1 MDHLD
6 PKRLGFVIYLVLHMH
21 QFKKYHLSTL
31 FLPAMGRINP
41 YMSPTWQ
48 QPVGIE
54 LRQYTIT
61 CGQDVLVLVYQINR
75 LPNHLKL
82 IDNAKPF
89 KVLESFPILQINLK
103 VVRAS
108 VKLTLVQKHA
118 AGEFFAQIHRAG
130 LV

>member
-21 QFKKYHLSTL
+21 QFQKYHL
-31 FLPAMGRINP
+31 
-41 YMSPTWQ
+41 
-48 QPVGIE
+48 

-61 CGQDVLVLVYQINR
+61 CGQDVLALVYQIDR
-75 LPNHLKL
+75 LPDHLKL
-82 IDNAKPF
+82 IENAKPF
-89 KVLESFPILQINLK
+89 KVCIGIISILQINLK
-103 VVRAS
+103 IVRAS
-108 VKLTLVQKHA
+108 VKLTLAQKHA